1 MNAFKQFIGTF
12 IGIIVILFAGF
23 EIPKRITVTISDSVN
38 YRIFYKQTF
47 FDKEDIKKG
56 AYVMA
61 ELYSDVIKCSPCL
74 IVKRVAGVTGDLI
87 VSRDLDY
94 FCNGEYL
101 GKAKTHSMTGKP
113 IERHKT
119 NGLIPENTIFL
130 MGDSADSFDSRYYGP
145 METKNVK
152 AIARPIF

>member
-1 MNAFKQFIGTF
+1 MNKIKQFAGTL
-12 IGIIVILFAGF
+12 IGILAIMYAGS

-38 YRIFYKQTF
+38 HRIFYKQTL
-47 FDKEDIKKG
+47 FDQKDIKKG
-56 AYVMA
+56 SYVMV
-61 ELYSDVIKCSPCL
+61 ELYSELVKCSPCL
-74 IVKRVAGVTGDLI
+74 IVKRVAGVAGDLI

-94 FCNGEYL
+94 FCNGKYL

-113 IERHKT
+113 LTSYKK

-130 MGDSADSFDSRYYGP
+130 MGDSPDSFDSRYYGP
-145 METKNVK
+145 MELKHVK

>member
-1 MNAFKQFIGTF
+1 MNTFKQFIGTF
-12 IGIIVILFAGF
+12 IGITVILFAGF
-23 EIPKRITVTISDSVN
+23 EIPKRITVTISDSVD

-56 AYVMA
+56 SYVMA
-61 ELYSDVIKCSPCL
+61 ELYSDVVKCCPCL
-74 IVKRVAGVTGDLI
+74 IVKRVAGVAGDLI
-87 VSRDLDY
+87 VSRDLDF

-101 GKAKTHSMTGKP
+101 GKAKTHSMTGTP
-113 IERHKT
+113 LESHKK

-130 MGDSADSFDSRYYGP
+130 MGDSPDSFDSRYYGP
-145 METKNVK
+145 METQHVK